1 MLAPTR
7 GDRCRKQGRQSAL
20 SNVPVSP
27 APRQQGRFYSCLSST
42 TRDAT
47 TQDSRLDRRASTSAM
62 TYIKI
67 DGQTEDDGLPPK
79 LKKCTKKKHED
90 ERSVCFAFLSL
101 RLYFFFPSS
110 GNLGFQRTIFVPFL
124 SLGYMGEREGC
135 REKRCC
141 SLWRYMIDRLGAP
154 ARTQFRRPSALTHP
168 SELHLLCRIERAGS
182 FHTISSSLNLIG
194 RGSKPFPIMTRL
206 RLRVFLVFFFGP
218 CAFFVCLLRGG
229 FNCSFP

>member
-1 MLAPTR
+1 MH
-7 GDRCRKQGRQSAL
+7 
-20 SNVPVSP
+20 
-27 APRQQGRFYSCLSST
+27 
-42 TRDAT
+42 
-47 TQDSRLDRRASTSAM
+47 
-62 TYIKI
+62 
-67 DGQTEDDGLPPK
+67 E
-79 LKKCTKKKHED
+79 KKKHED

-101 RLYFFFPSS
+101 RLYFFSPSS

-182 FHTISSSLNLIG
+182 FHTISSSLNLIEPI
-194 RGSKPFPIMTRL
+194 SKPFPIMTRL
-206 RLRVFLVFFFGP
+206 RLRVFLFHS
-218 CAFFVCLLRGG
+218 FVHAPSLSVCYVAALISPFLKRRHFLTECGG
-229 FNCSFP
+229 VTNMPGEGSPGRNTLPVSFKVLKRELSKVKNM